1 MLFPTKTSN
10 VALRQ
15 TTKSDKAGLSK
26 REQQSNGSQSLC
38 SSSLIFSSIA
48 LMYCASLCLIDWE
61 SQHSII
67 CSVIMAASDVLFILD
82 FAFGQIAV
90 RKGKENRETKLCS
103 IVFTAFAPNLLCIL
117 KMVAIIPF
125 EPLFL
130 RNRNPIFWILSFLRI
145 PYVLT
150 MDEIGER
157 LQRFDNFVR
166 RISGH
171 YNGCFVSVLMA
182 FQSFGMHMLIVMD

>member
-1 MLFPTKTSN
+1 MLYVHLTRCPPHYKYHGTIIICTVLYIYS
-10 VALRQ
+10 AASGLDGPQPARQ
-15 TTKSDKAGLSK
+15 PD
-26 REQQSNGSQSLC
+26 EVC
-38 SSSLIFSSIA
+38 
-48 LMYCASLCLIDWE
+48 E

-67 CSVIMAASDVLFILD
+67 CSVFMKVSDVMFIFH
-82 FAFGQIAV
+82 FAFSQTAG
-90 RKGKENRETKLCS
+90 RKGKENGGKMLCT
-103 IVFTAFAPNLLCIL
+103 IVFIGFAPNPLYIL

-166 RISGH
+166 SISGH

-182 FQSFGMHMLIVMD
+182 LLSFEMHMLIVMGGSMGCSKTQ